1 MATQLTYR
9 QNPPVRDLYRAFMIG
24 FSDYIIPFQFDE
36 QTFEDV
42 FLVRDQN
49 QPSRSIVAYDG
60 EEPVGVVLSGIA
72 YLDSGWQTR
81 CGGLA
86 VAPHARKLGVA
97 TELMQRFE
105 EDAKGTRLL
114 EVIQGNAAALSLYHQ
129 LGYKTTREIYYFQA
143 VPLETTAH
151 MTSEPIQTLFDR
163 LYPTAQHVP
172 IWQRDVRVTQQEAE
186 LVKVVENKQE
196 GFLLYR
202 DHVLLDVFG
211 HAEDAEWLLRAAA
224 SRSPLHLT
232 LTSDRPEWI
241 DAARRLGFV
250 QDDISQFE
258 MVKDER

>member
-1 MATQLTYR
+1 MSTQLTYR
-9 QNPPVRDLYRAFMIG
+9 QNPPLQDLYRAFMIG

-72 YLDSGWQTR
+72 HLDSGWQTR

-86 VAPHARKLGVA
+86 VAPHVRKLGVA

-114 EVIQGNAAALSLYHQ
+114 EVIQGNDAALSLYHR
-129 LGYKTTREIYYFQA
+129 LGYKTTREIFYFQA

-151 MTSEPIQTLFDR
+151 MTSEPIQTLFDQ
-163 LYPTAQHVP
+163 LYPAAQHVP
-172 IWQRDVRVTQQEAE
+172 IWQRDVRVTQQTSE
-186 LVKVVENKQE
+186 LVKVVEGNRT

-211 HAEDAEWLLRAAA
+211 DSEEAEWLLRAAA
-224 SRSPLHLT
+224 SRAPLHIT

-241 DAARRLGFV
+241 EAARRLEFD
-250 QDDISQFE
+250 QDEVSQFE
-258 MVKDER
+258 MAKDA

>member
-1 MATQLTYR
+1 MATQVTYR
-9 QNPPVRDLYRAFMIG
+9 QNPPVQDLYRAFMTG

-72 YLDSGWQTR
+72 HLDSRWQTR

-97 TELMQRFE
+97 TELMRRFE
-105 EDAKGTRLL
+105 EAAVGTRLL
-114 EVIQGNAAALSLYHQ
+114 EVIQGNDAAVSLYER
-129 LGYKTTREIYYFQA
+129 LGYETTREILYFQA
-143 VPLETTAH
+143 VSLETTAN
-151 MTSEPIQTLFDR
+151 MTSEPIQTLFDE
-163 LYPTAQHVP
+163 LYPEAQHVP
-172 IWQRDVRVTQQEAE
+172 IWQRDVRVTQQAAE
-186 LVKVVENKQE
+186 LVKVVEGNQT

-211 HAEDAEWLLRAAA
+211 QAEEAEWLLRAAA
-224 SRSPLHLT
+224 SRSPLHVT
-232 LTSDRPEWI
+232 LTSDRPEWVE
-241 DAARRLGFV
+241 AARRLGFV
-250 QDDISQFE
+250 QDEIAQFE
-258 MVKDER
+258 MVKDA